1 MGMGGRTEVTGFSEQ
16 QGRRHGKGRCFNVLG
31 FSGHLKIKSEPRNKT
46 RATYSRPLDN
56 MEER

>member
-1 MGMGGRTEVTGFSEQ
+1 MGGRTEVTGFSER
-16 QGRRHGKGRCFNVLG
+16 QGWRHGKGRCFNVLG
-31 FSGHLKIKSEPRNKT
+31 FSGHLNIKSEPRNNT